1 MKSYDVAIVGG
12 GLIGGAIAWE
22 LARHGIK
29 TVVLERQQPGR
40 EASWAAA
47 GILSASPESP
57 AAIPLVPLFKASL
70 GMYPLFVAAVEEATG
85 RSVGFRC
92 EGAIEAFFAGDAR
105 RELSTFIALNH
116 GLGLAAEPLSIDEA
130 RELEPAL
137 SEVAHAAALLP
148 DEASVD
154 NRLLT
159 EAVLAAAA
167 RTGVEIHT
175 GVPVERLMRSGGR
188 ASGVVAGGETIAA
201 AQVVLAA
208 GCYSAQI
215 RELERFAPTRPIRGQ
230 MLALRLDSVNLQRVL
245 RSEHGYIVPR
255 DDARLIAGSTTEN
268 VGYEKAVTAGGVE
281 QILRGALEIAPGLSG
296 SAIVET
302 WSGLRPGT
310 PDHMPI
316 LGPTDMEGL
325 LIATG
330 HYRNGILLAPV
341 TAKLVREWITEG
353 RTSLAVETFSPMR
366 FAQAPNATAAS

>member
-1 MKSYDVAIVGG
+1 MKNYDVVIIGG

-22 LARHGIK
+22 LARHGVQ
-29 TVVLERQQPGR
+29 VVLLDRQQPGR

-70 GMYPLFVAAVEEATG
+70 GLYPLFVAAVEEATG
-85 RSVGFRC
+85 RSVGFRR

-116 GLGLAAEPLSIDEA
+116 GLGLAAEPLPVEEA

-137 SEVAHAAALLP
+137 SDEAHAAALLP

-167 RTGVEIHT
+167 KAGTEIRA
-175 GVPVERLMRSGGR
+175 GAAVERLMRSSGR
-188 ASGVVAGGETIAA
+188 VTGVVAEGEMVGA

-208 GCYSAQI
+208 GCFSAQI
-215 RELERFAPTRPIRGQ
+215 ADLARYAPMRPVRGQ
-230 MLALRLDSVNLQRVL
+230 MVALRSDRVNVQRVL
-245 RSEHGYIVPR
+245 HSEHGYVVPR
-255 DDARLIAGSTTEN
+255 DDGQMVAGSTTEN
-268 VGYEKAVTAGGVE
+268 AGYEKGVTAGGIE
-281 QILRGALEIAPGLSG
+281 QILRAALEIAPGLAEA
-296 SAIVET
+296 AIVET

-310 PDHMPI
+310 PDHLPI
-316 LGPTDMEGL
+316 LGPTDIEGL

-353 RTSLAVETFSPMR
+353 QTSLAVEMFSPMR
-366 FAQAPNATAAS
+366 FEQAPRASAAG